1 MALRMKGVIKI
12 PVPFSVF
19 AECLWMKPVQCGAF
33 LAIFEF
39 KVQCLILSL
48 KTYCGDNCL
57 VQFTVSKHDC

>member
-1 MALRMKGVIKI
+1 MALRRKGAIKDSC
-12 PVPFSVF
+12 PFSVF
-19 AECLWMKPVQCGAF
+19 AECLWMKPVQRGAF

-48 KTYCGDNCL
+48 ETYCGDNCL